1 MARMFRRGAAVAVAA
16 ALAGW
21 AVSRWRGAFRTTV
34 RGRSMVPAL
43 LPGQF
48 LIAARPRRIRRGDVV
63 VVRFSEA
70 GIEAVKRVVGLP
82 GERVRVIAGRVEV
95 NGRPLAEPHAHGAGA
110 SGEWSLGEREY
121 LVLGDNRE
129 GSTDGRTYGPT
140 PLEAIVGVVR
150 FRYWPKAGRIR

>member
-1 MARMFRRGAAVAVAA
+1 MAPRLRGGASVAVAA

-21 AVSRWRGAFRTTV
+21 AFARWRGMFRTAV
-34 RGRSMVPAL
+34 QGRSMVPAL

-63 VVRFSEA
+63 VVRFSQP
-70 GIEAVKRVVGLP
+70 GIDAVKRVVGLP
-82 GERVRVIAGRVEV
+82 GERVRVVAGRAEV
-95 NGRPLAEPHAHGAGA
+95 NGRPLNEPHAHGAGA
-110 SGEWSLGEREY
+110 SGEWSLGADEY

-129 GSTDGRTYGPT
+129 GSTDGRAYGPARRD
-140 PLEAIVGVVR
+140 AIVGVVR